1 MVFLYIF
8 LVLILLVLL
17 LPMRVSVSA
26 YCDLSRKTVLLNGY
40 LFGIHLL
47 KMRLY
52 FNNGDFLYSFNGS
65 RGKPVNTDKFK
76 NNNFNMMAFIN
87 NLKINDVTINLRY
100 GALDD
105 PFKTAILL
113 ATVNEIVKVL
123 HAKINSDK
131 FEYKALPNFNS
142 QSLTADIKIKVNMI
156 LLKSL
161 IDFSKANKE
170 KVYE

>member
-8 LVLILLVLL
+8 IILILLVLL

-40 LFGIHLL
+40 LFGLHLL

-52 FNNGDFLYSFNGS
+52 FNNGDFLYSFNGK
-65 RGKPVNTDKFK
+65 RGKKVNTDKFK
-76 NNNFNMMAFIN
+76 NSNFDMMAFIN
-87 NLKINDVTINLRY
+87 KLKINDITLNLRY

-105 PFKTAILL
+105 PFKTALLL
-113 ATVNEIVKVL
+113 ATVNEIVKIL
-123 HAKINSDK
+123 HAKINTDN

-142 QSLTADIKIKVNMI
+142 QSLTADIKIKVNII
-156 LLKSL
+156 LLKSV
-161 IDFSKANKE
+161 IDFSKSKKE